1 MENLND
7 IVVDINSLKLKM
19 DALNHLA
26 FSNLETIESR
36 LEQEWITKDI
46 TLKAVTEEQVQDL
59 FILSTVISDIWKS
72 VEKLQEEI
80 KKADTSHNTL
90 ASDEVPAS
98 NE

>member
-1 MENLND
+1 MKNLND
-7 IVVDINSLKLKM
+7 VIVDVDSLKLKM

-59 FILSTVISDIWKS
+59 YILSTIISDVWKS
-72 VEKLQEEI
+72 VERLQDEI
-80 KKADTSHNTL
+80 KKADTSRNTL